1 MSEFDGCFLI
11 SSFIII
17 FATSNV
23 YKLFTL
29 FSFLVV
35 VVPFA
40 VFAMFRHRPTGP
52 VTIHA
57 RDITIRQ
64 EARIKIE

>member
-1 MSEFDGCFLI
+1 MTPLSLASLASLDP
-11 SSFIII
+11 
-17 FATSNV
+17 
-23 YKLFTL
+23 TL